1 MSGKTYR
8 KFQNNTTHRAMK
20 TISSSLCSLADK
32 GANEG
37 VEGIYVRFIE
47 AYLGRN
53 VDVRGIFNHEI
64 TSIPLETSGG
74 TMSTISGEFILI
86 MHECTCH
93 GKNNTNSL

>member
-37 VEGIYVRFIE
+37 VEGIYVRFI
-47 AYLGRN
+47 ATYPGRN
-53 VDVRGIFNHEI
+53 VDIRDTFNHEI

-74 TMSTISGEFILI
+74 TMSTISGEFMLI
-86 MHECTCH
+86 MHECSCH
-93 GKNNTNSL
+93 GKKTTIN